1 MVFFPT
7 AVEFSLHMKC
17 GYYRF
22 PILYELNFSDVL
34 FSAREFYFSYICWTC
49 SIIAL
54 FGFLDSVS
62 LIYVSFHW
70 IFLGLR
76 LVGLTGEW
84 GKSLSGFSELSI
96 VKILLLLLW

>member
-7 AVEFSLHMKC
+7 AIEFSLHMKC

-70 IFLGLR
+70 IFLGL
-76 LVGLTGEW
+76 LSVGPLE
-84 GKSLSGFSELSI
+84 SGGG
-96 VKILLLLLW
+96 V